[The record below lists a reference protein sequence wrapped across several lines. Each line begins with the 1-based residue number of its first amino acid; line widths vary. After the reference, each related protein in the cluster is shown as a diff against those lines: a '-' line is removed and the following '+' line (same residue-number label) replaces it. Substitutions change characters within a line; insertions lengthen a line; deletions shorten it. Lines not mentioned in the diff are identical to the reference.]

1 MTSTDPQAA
10 TKSTA
15 EVLRERFRLPA
26 QFAEVSQAVD
36 HAGATGFFQTEGGN
50 IAYGRCSSGVSGD
63 ADTAPP
69 VATSDDAVLAFDP
82 DDVIDQLRFERYIDN
97 ALPDRDGWNVQAI
110 IRRSYYFVRPML
122 STKVR
127 RIAQRR
133 ALAGWEKIAQP
144 RWPVDT
150 TVEELHRTALAS
162 AMTTAAV
169 ERVPIIWYWPEGYRG
184 AIAMTH
190 DVEEAEGLAFSP
202 ELARID
208 KSFGF
213 STSFQVVPE
222 VRYEVHE
229 ATLDEIR
236 AQDCEIS
243 LHGLN
248 HDGNLFSSREE
259 FDRRAPKIAAY
270 LEKFGG
276 NGFRSPVMY
285 RNPDWIADLPITYD
299 MSMPNV
305 GHLDPQRGGCCS
317 VFPYMLGDVVEL
329 PTTCT
334 QDYTLFHVLDRYDLG
349 LWHQQL
355 DMIAAEYG
363 LANFIVHPDYLDEP
377 KALATYKALMAM
389 LSERAEENNLWKASP
404 TALATWWNQ
413 RSQLEL
419 VETNGQWA
427 ITGDGADRASIAWAE
442 LVDGEVVITP
452 PA

>member
-1 MTSTDPQAA
+1 MTSTDPQPA
-10 TKSTA
+10 TTSTTK
-15 EVLRERFRLPA
+15 VLRERFRLPERFA
-26 QFAEVSQAVD
+26 QVSHTTD
-36 HAGATGFFQTEGGN
+36 GSIGPGFFRTEGGN
-50 IAYGRCSSGVSGD
+50 IAYGTCSSGVSDD
-63 ADTAPP
+63 ANTAPLAADRGK
-69 VATSDDAVLAFDP
+69 ATLPYDP
-82 DDVIDQLRFERYIDN
+82 DEVVDQLRFERYIDN
-97 ALPDRDGWNVQAI
+97 ALPDADGWNVQALV
-110 IRRSYYFVRPML
+110 RRSYYFVRPML

-133 ALAGWEKIAQP
+133 ALAGWEKIPQP
-144 RWPVDT
+144 QWPVDT

-162 AMTTAAV
+162 AMTNASV
-169 ERVPIIWYWPEGYRG
+169 DRVPIIWYWPNDYRG
-184 AIAMTH
+184 AITMTH

-208 KSFGF
+208 HSFGF

-229 ATLDEIR
+229 ATLEQIR
-236 AQDCEIS
+236 AHDCEIS

-259 FDRRAPKIAAY
+259 FDRRAVKIASY
-270 LEKFGG
+270 LEKFDG

-355 DMIAAEYG
+355 DIIAGEYG

-377 KALATYKALMAM
+377 KALETYKALMAM
-389 LSERAEENNLWKASP
+389 LAERAAEQNLWKASP

-419 VETNGQWA
+419 VESGGEWR
-427 ITGDGADRASIAWAE
+427 IEGDGADQASIAWAE
-442 LVDGEVVITP
+442 LVDGEVVINP